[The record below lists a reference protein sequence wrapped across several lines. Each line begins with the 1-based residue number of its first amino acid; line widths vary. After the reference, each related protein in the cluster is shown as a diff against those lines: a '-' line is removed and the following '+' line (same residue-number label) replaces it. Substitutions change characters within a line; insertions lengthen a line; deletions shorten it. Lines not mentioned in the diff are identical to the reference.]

1 MRKVDGKQDSFPKEV
16 CALCV
21 LLCAFCGEFRLDRF
35 SCGSLL
41 AVSLRWRGCQFLY
54 CRLYTLG
61 KSTFQL
67 LERKQSMMRLN
78 GNFLLIAVLLCGV
91 FVFAGCGGS
100 ATTTP
105 TSTTAST
112 STGDKIGV
120 PECDEYI
127 EKVEACL
134 NSKVPEA

>member
-1 MRKVDGKQDSFPKEV
+1 
-16 CALCV
+16 
-21 LLCAFCGEFRLDRF
+21 
-35 SCGSLL
+35 
-41 AVSLRWRGCQFLY
+41 
-54 CRLYTLG
+54 
-61 KSTFQL
+61 
-67 LERKQSMMRLN
+67 MMRLN

-134 NSKVPEA
+134 NSKVPEAQRGVFKSSFETVRKQWKETAANPQAKAGLATGCKQALDIAKQTYSSFSCTW